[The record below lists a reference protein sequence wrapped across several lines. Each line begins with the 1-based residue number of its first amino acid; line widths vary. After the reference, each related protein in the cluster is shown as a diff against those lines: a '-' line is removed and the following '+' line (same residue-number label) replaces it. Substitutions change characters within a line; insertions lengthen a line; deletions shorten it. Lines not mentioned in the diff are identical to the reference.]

1 MGVLRERTWRWV
13 VPTSLA
19 AVLAAVLLVT
29 PVIGAGKGVTAKKVN
44 KTIAKKTNVTQLT
57 IAGPNNLTTS
67 LATLG
72 TLELSQGNYDVRST
86 FDVRQNAT
94 GANISCVLRVSGV
107 GQDQADTFTGTG
119 TVTAQSSVAMEVSG
133 RAKAATTAQLLCS
146 SSASADVNHAEI
158 TALKVPGVRW
168 SGASS
173 RLYRGW
179 RTTGFR
185 LAATSSSRRTGVV

>member
-1 MGVLRERTWRWV
+1 MGVLRDRTWRWV

-72 TLELSQGNYDVRST
+72 TLELSQGSYDVRST

-94 GANISCVLRVSGV
+94 GANISCVLRVNGV
-107 GQDQADTFTGTG
+107 GQDQSDTFTGTS
-119 TVTAQSSVAMEVSG
+119 TISAQSSVAMEVSG

-158 TALKVPGVRW
+158 TALKVPGVKVV
-168 SGASS
+168 
-173 RLYRGW
+173 RG
-179 RTTGFR
+179 
-185 LAATSSSRRTGVV
+185 

>member
-1 MGVLRERTWRWV
+1 MGVLRGRTSRWV

-72 TLELSQGNYDVRST
+72 TLELSQGSYDVRST

-94 GANISCVLRVSGV
+94 GANISCVLRMNGV

-119 TVTAQSSVAMEVSG
+119 TVTAQSSVALEVSG

-158 TALKVPGVRW
+158 TALKVPGVKVV
-168 SGASS
+168 
-173 RLYRGW
+173 RG
-179 RTTGFR
+179 
-185 LAATSSSRRTGVV
+185 